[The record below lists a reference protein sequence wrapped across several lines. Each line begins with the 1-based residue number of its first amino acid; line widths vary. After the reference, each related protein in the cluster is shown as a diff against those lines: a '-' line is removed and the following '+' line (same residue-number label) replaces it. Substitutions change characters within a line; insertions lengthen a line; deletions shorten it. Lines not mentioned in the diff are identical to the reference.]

1 MTTDGKL
8 YVKSTCLVCR
18 TKIKH
23 CLYCNQGYAYIEAAD
38 VVIKKWLQSQ
48 PQEVIDLITGTS
60 NDKK

>member
-23 CLYCNQGYAYIEAAD
+23 CVYCNQGYSYIEAAD
-38 VVIKKWLQSQ
+38 IVVKKWLQEQ
-48 PQEVIDLITGTS
+48 TQEVKDFIVGNSDE
-60 NDKK
+60 NK